1 MNSMRIKVVF
11 MRFLSCWH
19 RFCAFVAHVRV
30 LTLQELSLHRNFIS
44 PRGKVLHICTLKQL
58 VNSNS
63 LAGCQL
69 LSVNTRRQQNSQ
81 KHRKQNKNLWIIPIF
96 CDTRQKASSSDHDL
110 IFCRTPSWVLP
121 RRQWIKNSAE
131 WVLYVKDLSKNL
143 FLAFG

>member
-19 RFCAFVAHVRV
+19 HFCAFVAHVCV

-63 LAGCQL
+63 LAGWSVAFCKHTPPAKTHRNNENKTKTCGSLLFVATPDKKHHHLTPILYFAELPLGFCQGV
-69 LSVNTRRQQNSQ
+69 SGSRTRLNG
-81 KHRKQNKNLWIIPIF
+81 F
-96 CDTRQKASSSDHDL
+96 CM
-110 IFCRTPSWVLP
+110 
-121 RRQWIKNSAE
+121 
-131 WVLYVKDLSKNL
+131 
-143 FLAFG
+143 